1 MKVSARNVLPGTVVD
16 VTKGVTTT
24 VVGIDV
30 GGMVVTATI
39 TNQAADELQLQP
51 GKKAYAIIK
60 ASDVIVGTD

>member
-51 GKKAYAIIK
+51 GKKAYAIVK